1 VVLFNPFVRVGAYKG
16 GLAVNESV
24 AALINEVARTKPGI
38 VTSFGN
44 PYILGQF
51 PDVSAYLIAWGQWD
65 APQRAA
71 VHALTGESAVTGRL
85 PIPIPPGVP
94 SGAGIRIGR
103 APPTHDDASPSA
115 YTGARAPSLPG
126 ASPRDVGMQPSLPG
140 RVDEILQTALAEGAS
155 PGAAVAIGRH
165 GRLVVLRGYGRL
177 DTRPGFAPVTDSSI
191 YDLAS
196 LTKVIGTT
204 TAVMMLVDEGKVD
217 LDARVSKYIPEW
229 QGSSEKEK
237 VTVRDLLVHDAGLP
251 AFGPLYLDSRGKAA
265 FLERIAAAPLEYTP
279 RTKMV
284 YSDYGAIMLGFI
296 VERVSGQSI
305 DRFLQQRVFGPLGMR
320 DTGYDPPSWTAGT
333 GDPAAAADAWVRLRA
348 RIAPT
353 EIDTT
358 FRMAHVHGRVHDEN
372 AFALGGV
379 AGHAGLFSSARDL
392 AVFAQMLLGGGSY
405 GGQRLIDEK
414 VVREFTRRQSDLSSR
429 ALGWD
434 TPSERSSAGDWFTA
448 ASFGHTGF
456 TGTSIWMDPERDVF
470 VVLLTNRVDP
480 TRDNQRHIALRRDL
494 ADAVQ
499 KAITDMPVSIRRD

>member
-1 VVLFNPFVRVGAYKG
+1 
-16 GLAVNESV
+16 
-24 AALINEVARTKPGI
+24 
-38 VTSFGN
+38 
-44 PYILGQF
+44 
-51 PDVSAYLIAWGQWD
+51 
-65 APQRAA
+65 
-71 VHALTGESAVTGRL
+71 
-85 PIPIPPGVP
+85 
-94 SGAGIRIGR
+94 
-103 APPTHDDASPSA
+103 
-115 YTGARAPSLPG
+115 
-126 ASPRDVGMQPSLPG
+126 
-140 RVDEILQTALAEGAS
+140 
-155 PGAAVAIGRH
+155 
-165 GRLVVLRGYGRL
+165 
-177 DTRPGFAPVTDSSI
+177 
-191 YDLAS
+191 
-196 LTKVIGTT
+196 
-204 TAVMMLVDEGKVD
+204 
-217 LDARVSKYIPEW
+217 
-229 QGSSEKEK
+229 
-237 VTVRDLLVHDAGLP
+237 
-251 AFGPLYLDSRGKAA
+251 
-265 FLERIAAAPLEYTP
+265 
-279 RTKMV
+279 
-284 YSDYGAIMLGFI
+284 
-296 VERVSGQSI
+296 
-305 DRFLQQRVFGPLGMR
+305 
-320 DTGYDPPSWTAGT
+320 
-333 GDPAAAADAWVRLRA
+333 VRLRA

>member
-1 VVLFNPFVRVGAYKG
+1 
-16 GLAVNESV
+16 
-24 AALINEVARTKPGI
+24 
-38 VTSFGN
+38 
-44 PYILGQF
+44 
-51 PDVSAYLIAWGQWD
+51 
-65 APQRAA
+65 
-71 VHALTGESAVTGRL
+71 
-85 PIPIPPGVP
+85 
-94 SGAGIRIGR
+94 
-103 APPTHDDASPSA
+103 
-115 YTGARAPSLPG
+115 
-126 ASPRDVGMQPSLPG
+126 MQPSLPG

-296 VERVSGQSI
+296 VERVSDQSI

-320 DTGYDPPSWTAGT
+320 DTDLGSEEDWREAMVASGYAWSEKSGSVVDMTHPADLTWAYAAGDMMSDADDLLRWSSSLVSGRSPVALALEDFTANAVAT
-333 GDPAAAADAWVRLRA
+333 GLPDALVEYGNGMGGFSLAGRRLWGHGGFIHGYITLSVVDPA
-348 RIAPT
+348 T
-353 EIDTT
+353 
-358 FRMAHVHGRVHDEN
+358 
-372 AFALGGV
+372 
-379 AGHAGLFSSARDL
+379 
-392 AVFAQMLLGGGSY
+392 QMS
-405 GGQRLIDEK
+405 
-414 VVREFTRRQSDLSSR
+414 V
-429 ALGWD
+429 
-434 TPSERSSAGDWFTA
+434 
-448 ASFGHTGF
+448 
-456 TGTSIWMDPERDVF
+456 
-470 VVLLTNRVDP
+470 VVL
-480 TRDNQRHIALRRDL
+480 ASL
-494 ADAVQ
+494 AGRQGTQFDSL
-499 KAITDMPVSIRRD
+499 KSAITTLVAVALEAR